1 MVLFE
6 HSEIDAMRVMET
18 SELLTLAGCKNAIV
32 DDCSCFTEF
41 VEQLTPS
48 KRKQALAM
56 VELYKRFLSK
66 KDERKQIRSS
76 DDIFNIMRHLLES
89 LSIEEVW
96 VLYLNQSNK
105 VIAQKRLS
113 VGGITETM
121 ADVRLILRYALQIL
135 STNIVLVHNHPS
147 GEVRPSLADNKLT
160 ERVKEA
166 AKLLNIRLIDHVIIG
181 GEKYFSYCDEG
192 ML

>member
-6 HSEIDAMRVMET
+6 NSEFDAFRVKET
-18 SELLTLAGCKNAIV
+18 NELLTLAGCKNANF
-32 DDCSCFTEF
+32 DECSCFTEF
-41 VEQLTPS
+41 VEHLTPS
-48 KRKQALAM
+48 KRKQALAT

-66 KDERKQIRSS
+66 KDERKQIKSS
-76 DDIFNIMRHLLES
+76 ADIFNEMRPLLES
-89 LSIEEVW
+89 LTIEELW
-96 VLYLNQSNK
+96 VMYLNQSNK
-105 VIAQKRLS
+105 VLAQKRLS

-147 GEVRPSLADNKLT
+147 GQVRPSLSDNQLT
-160 ERVKEA
+160 ERLRQA
-166 AKLLNIRLIDHVIIG
+166 SKLLNIRLLDHVIIG
-181 GEKYFSYCDEG
+181 GEKYFSYSDEG

>member
-6 HSEIDAMRVMET
+6 HSEFDAMRVMET
-18 SELLTLAGCKNAIV
+18 NELLTLAGCKNAIF
-32 DDCSCFTEF
+32 DNCSCFSEF
-41 VEQLTPS
+41 VEQLTPA

-66 KDERKQIRSS
+66 KDERKQIKSS
-76 DDIFNIMRHLLES
+76 VDIFNIMRHLVDS
-89 LSIEEVW
+89 LTAEEVW

-105 VIAQKRLS
+105 VVAQKRLS

-147 GEVRPSLADNKLT
+147 GQVKPSLSDNQLT
-160 ERVKEA
+160 ERLRQA
-166 AKLLNIRLIDHVIIG
+166 SKLLNIRLLDHVIIG

>member
-6 HSEIDAMRVMET
+6 HSEFDAMRVMET
-18 SELLTLAGCKNAIV
+18 NELLTLAGCKNAIF
-32 DDCSCFTEF
+32 DNCSCFSEF
-41 VEQLTPS
+41 VEQLTPA

-66 KDERKQIRSS
+66 KDERKQIKSS
-76 DDIFNIMRHLLES
+76 VDIFNIMRHLVDS
-89 LSIEEVW
+89 LTAEEVW

-105 VIAQKRLS
+105 VVAQKRLS

-147 GEVRPSLADNKLT
+147 GHVKPSLSDNQLT
-160 ERVKEA
+160 ERLRQA
-166 AKLLNIRLIDHVIIG
+166 SKLLNIRLLDHVIIG

>member
-6 HSEIDAMRVMET
+6 NSEFDAMRVMET
-18 SELLTLAGCKNAIV
+18 NELLTLAGCKNTAF
-32 DDCSCFTEF
+32 DDCNCFSDF
-41 VEQLTPS
+41 VEQLTPA
-48 KRKQALAM
+48 KRKQALAI

-76 DDIFNIMRHLLES
+76 VDIFNIMRPLVES
-89 LSIEEVW
+89 LTIEEVW

-105 VIAQKRLS
+105 VVAQKRLS

-147 GEVRPSLADNKLT
+147 GQVRPSLSDNQLT
-160 ERVKEA
+160 ERLRQA
-166 AKLLNIRLIDHVIIG
+166 SKLLNIRLLDHVIIG
-181 GEKYFSYCDEG
+181 GEKYFSYSDEG

>member
-6 HSEIDAMRVMET
+6 HSEFDAMRVMET
-18 SELLTLAGCKNAIV
+18 NELLTLAGCKNAIF
-32 DDCSCFTEF
+32 DNCSCFSEF
-41 VEQLTPS
+41 VEQLTPA

-76 DDIFNIMRHLLES
+76 VDIFNIMRPLLES

-147 GEVRPSLADNKLT
+147 GQVKPSLADNKLT